1 MGELEKVPHPQKF
14 EPPFLEKF
22 VSDFSLNLRIS
33 SGRGH
38 VSIRNFGKSQ
48 EFYCDVTMANSSF
61 SVGKPDPQRG
71 TTTPMMV
78 GAWVS
83 FVEP

>member
-1 MGELEKVPHPQKF
+1 VGELEKVPHPQKF

-48 EFYCDVTMANSSF
+48 EFY
-61 SVGKPDPQRG
+61 QRG
-71 TTTPMMV
+71 EVTSSTQLYHH
-78 GAWVS
+78 AK
-83 FVEP
+83 FHADQL